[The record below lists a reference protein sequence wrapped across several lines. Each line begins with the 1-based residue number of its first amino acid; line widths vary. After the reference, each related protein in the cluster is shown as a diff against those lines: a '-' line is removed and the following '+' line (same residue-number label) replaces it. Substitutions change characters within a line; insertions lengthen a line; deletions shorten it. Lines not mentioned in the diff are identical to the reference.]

1 MSQRTCS
8 HVVSKERWY
17 DTQRKRF
24 WSHMH
29 NLTDEQIEE
38 GIRELDSGI
47 LEGMDRVILPDVM
60 NYVCAWK

>member
-1 MSQRTCS
+1 
-8 HVVSKERWY
+8 
-17 DTQRKRF
+17 
-24 WSHMH
+24 MH